1 MFLEEGPKG
10 IYYNI
15 TTYGLSLLY
24 SPFFL
29 SAHAYATIANA
40 EPTGY
45 SPPYKFALMLS
56 CVFYLALG
64 LYFLLKL
71 LMKYF
76 PPWPTAIT
84 LIVIAL
90 GTNLYYYSTHE
101 ALMPHAYLFALISIF
116 LYMGDRWY
124 EKTDLKNSLILGF
137 IIGLI
142 ILIRPVNII
151 ILLLFILWGV
161 LSWRS
166 LITRILFLIKSYK
179 WILLMIL
186 VTFMIWVPQFLYWK
200 YISGNYLFY
209 TYSDQRFFFSHPQWI
224 SSLFSYRKG
233 LFLYFPLLLIA
244 CCGIPFLYKKYR
256 GLILP
261 VSLFILLNIYVLSS
275 WCFWWFGGGFGPR
288 SYIDT
293 YSVMAFPFAAL
304 TTWFIRRRIWF
315 KIPYLAVIAVLVWF
329 NFFQTA
335 QYSNGA
341 INWIGM
347 TREAYWNSFL
357 RKYPTYEYWQ
367 MLRYPDPELAK
378 KGIYYQG
385 DLTYKELSTGVK
397 SKQTSDTSINIDER
411 ERYIKNLDKFIRTQK
426 EWFDQEKEKAEL
438 WGISVDSVIRK
449 DAIWLYGKEM
459 EKKRLKLEQAK
470 SDSLLKNKE

>member
-1 MFLEEGPKG
+1 MMQKFNRNLRSFFKYCFRDYPHKSALWVIILVSLYTNLSLQYWKNPDRLLIWDVKSYYVYLPAVFIYHDLSLKFVERERDKIGDVMFLEEGPKG

-209 TYSDQRFFFSHPQWI
+209 TYSDQRFF
-224 SSLFSYRKG
+224 
-233 LFLYFPLLLIA
+233 
-244 CCGIPFLYKKYR
+244 
-256 GLILP
+256 
-261 VSLFILLNIYVLSS
+261 YV
-275 WCFWWFGGGFGPR
+275 
-288 SYIDT
+288 
-293 YSVMAFPFAAL
+293 A
-304 TTWFIRRRIWF
+304 
-315 KIPYLAVIAVLVWF
+315 
-329 NFFQTA
+329 
-335 QYSNGA
+335 
-341 INWIGM
+341 
-347 TREAYWNSFL
+347 
-357 RKYPTYEYWQ
+357 
-367 MLRYPDPELAK
+367 
-378 KGIYYQG
+378 
-385 DLTYKELSTGVK
+385 
-397 SKQTSDTSINIDER
+397 
-411 ERYIKNLDKFIRTQK
+411 
-426 EWFDQEKEKAEL
+426 
-438 WGISVDSVIRK
+438 
-449 DAIWLYGKEM
+449 GKT
-459 EKKRLKLEQAK
+459 
-470 SDSLLKNKE
+470 